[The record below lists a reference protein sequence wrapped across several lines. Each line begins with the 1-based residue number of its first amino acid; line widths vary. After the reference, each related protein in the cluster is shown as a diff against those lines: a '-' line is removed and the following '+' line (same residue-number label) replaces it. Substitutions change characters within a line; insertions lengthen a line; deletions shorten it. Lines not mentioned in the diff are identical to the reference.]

1 MPAQPLRTLPYL
13 EQEARIT
20 NAHLYHP
27 SFKSRIGF
35 DLKENQKYAP
45 ELSEGFTVQWAAT
58 HNSLCKL
65 VLSET
70 ISLDQLY
77 KQHFQKKIYK
87 LLMSN

>member
-1 MPAQPLRTLPYL
+1 MSYL

-45 ELSEGFTVQWAAT
+45 ELSEGFTVQWVAT

-70 ISLDQLY
+70 INLEQLY
-77 KQHFQKKIYK
+77 KQHFSEKIYK
-87 LLMSN
+87 PLTIN

>member
-1 MPAQPLRTLPYL
+1 EADPVKWQNFNDELYLTYVKHAQTLSQAPAQPLRTLPYL

-45 ELSEGFTVQWAAT
+45 ELSEGFTVQWVAT

-65 VLSET
+65 
-70 ISLDQLY
+70 
-77 KQHFQKKIYK
+77 
-87 LLMSN
+87 